1 MKPIRYKEIEH
12 GNLAWAFDEFLVIEV
27 GDPTLVILASKLK
40 RGISSC
46 LTKISNNP
54 FERKSKPNLESIE
67 L

>member
-1 MKPIRYKEIEH
+1 MSS
-12 GNLAWAFDEFLVIEV
+12 FVIKV

-46 LTKISNNP
+46 LAKIFNNP